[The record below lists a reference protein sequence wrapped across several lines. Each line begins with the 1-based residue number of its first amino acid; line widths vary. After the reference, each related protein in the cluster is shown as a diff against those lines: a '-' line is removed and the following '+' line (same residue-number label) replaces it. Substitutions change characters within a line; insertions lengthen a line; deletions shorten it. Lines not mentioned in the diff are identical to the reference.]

1 MPSVSIIKSRALNE
15 DQVPLLVGKLDS
27 HLPYSLPL
35 LRRIQFHLQRERAST
50 TARIFVAAVH
60 GASAG
65 DREGGVSSG
74 AGTGEHEDDN
84 HQQQQL
90 WEDFD
95 AWFLERQSLENP
107 WVAAH
112 IDLVN
117 AGQTQVWV
125 FGSWEASAAAAAS
138 LFSSSGNEVAFMS
151 ADTGANANAHANADP
166 DPDPDPVH
174 KRLLQALFTY
184 ISRELIPLLPTTPP
198 EEWLALARTG
208 KYLSRPYSRDKVIFG
223 TVSDK
228 LWSLFPERART
239 RTDAGYWK
247 YLFDRSASP
256 SSSPTSNSRPSSPAP
271 PPALPP
277 GYCFGPMHDR
287 DLQTVLD
294 RTPIPRTLG
303 TLRQLISVGL
313 FHEESECGNTSTS
326 SSSRT
331 APVGWGFLGKDA
343 SLSSL
348 HTEVEHRGKGL
359 AVALGAELLRL
370 QQEQQQQQQQ
380 YVVAVDSQGEEN
392 GEEVAGGGRRGAAEE
407 ETENNDND
415 DARMAMT
422 TSTSRSWWGHADV
435 SQHNIASQRVME
447 KLGGRPA
454 WKVMWTEMDM
464 RMLLTLALEE
474 RS

>member
-15 DQVPLLVGKLDS
+15 DQVPLLVGKLES

-60 GASAG
+60 AASAG

-74 AGTGEHEDDN
+74 SGAGSGEHEDDN
-84 HQQQQL
+84 HQQPP
-90 WEDFD
+90 WEDLD
-95 AWFLERQSLENP
+95 AWFLEPQSLENP
-107 WVAAH
+107 WIAAH
-112 IDLVN
+112 VDLVN

-125 FGSWEASAAAAAS
+125 FGSWEAAAAAAS
-138 LFSSSGNEVAFMS
+138 PSSGNEVAFVS
-151 ADTGANANAHANADP
+151 ADTGANA

-174 KRLLQALFTY
+174 KRLLHALFTH
-184 ISRELIPLLPTTPP
+184 ISRELIPLLPTTAP
-198 EEWLALARTG
+198 EEWLDLARTR

-228 LWSLFPERART
+228 LWTLFPERART

-247 YLFDRSASP
+247 YLFDASASP
-256 SSSPTSNSRPSSPAP
+256 SPSPTSNPTSPAP
-271 PPALPP
+271 PLPL
-277 GYCFGPMHDR
+277 GYRFGPMHDR

-303 TLRQLISVGL
+303 TLRQLVSVGL
-313 FHEESECGNTSTS
+313 FHEESECGSAS
-326 SSSRT
+326 ISSRT

-380 YVVAVDSQGEEN
+380 QQCVVAVDSQGEEN
-392 GEEVAGGGRRGAAEE
+392 GAGVVGEGGGAAEE
-407 ETENNDND
+407 EKENNNNNNDD
-415 DARMAMT
+415 DARVART

-464 RMLLTLALEE
+464 RVLLALALEG